1 MSLLRKPMKQYN
13 WLPDYMQNIY
23 QWLHYCEPTWGYTIY
38 RTTYTPQSN
47 AAFPRMVDLTT
58 KYMKNAFYKDYETSL
73 RERSRANEFN
83 ITPWDEIWPNYQPR
97 VIEDTSRFDGASID
111 QLREHFRA
119 DAIKRDVLDVFPG
132 YRMFMVIAEES
143 FQTLQNAP
151 FPENSKYEERRH
163 HYVKLVDALE
173 VDPSEDFQ
181 GWMKCSLPS
190 LWEVWSDMQDTAYMK
205 DTSSMIPD
213 DTDVL

>member
-1 MSLLRKPMKQYN
+1 
-13 WLPDYMQNIY
+13 
-23 QWLHYCEPTWGYTIY
+23 
-38 RTTYTPQSN
+38 
-47 AAFPRMVDLTT
+47 MVDLTT

-73 RERSRANEFN
+73 RERSRSNEFN

-119 DAIKRDVLDVFPG
+119 DAIERDVLDVFSG
-132 YRMFMVIAEES
+132 YRMFIVIDEES

-163 HYVKLVDALE
+163 HYVKLVEALE

-181 GWMKCSLPS
+181 GWMKYSLPS

>member
-1 MSLLRKPMKQYN
+1 MSLFRKPMKQYT
-13 WLPDYMQNIY
+13 WLPEHMRSIY
-23 QWLHYCEPTWGYTIY
+23 DWLHYSEPTWGYTIY

-58 KYMKNAFYKDYETSL
+58 KYMKNEFYNSYRNSL
-73 RERSRANEFN
+73 GEYFRANEFI
-83 ITPWDEIWPNYQPR
+83 ITPWNEIWPNYQPR
-97 VIEDTSRFDGASID
+97 VIEDASRFDGASID

-119 DAIKRDVLDVFPG
+119 DAIERDVLDCFPG
-132 YRMFMVIAEES
+132 YRMFIVIDEES

-151 FPENSKYEERRH
+151 FPENSRYEERRH
-163 HYVKLVDALE
+163 HYVKLVEAE
-173 VDPSEDFQ
+173 VDPSDWFQ

-190 LWEVWSDMQDTAYMK
+190 LWEVWSDMLDGAYMRR
-205 DTSSMIPD
+205 TASMIPD

>member
-13 WLPDYMQNIY
+13 WLPDYIQNIY
-23 QWLHYCEPTWGYTIY
+23 QWLHYSEPTWGYTIY

-47 AAFPRMVDLTT
+47 AAFPRMIYLTT

-73 RERSRANEFN
+73 RARSRANKFN
-83 ITPWDEIWPNYQPR
+83 IAPWDEIWPNYQPR

-119 DAIKRDVLDVFPG
+119 DAIERDMLDVFPG
-132 YRMFMVIAEES
+132 YRMFIVIDEES

-163 HYVKLVDALE
+163 HYVKLVEALE
-173 VDPSEDFQ
+173 VDLSEDFQ

>member
-1 MSLLRKPMKQYN
+1 MPL
-13 WLPDYMQNIY
+13 
-23 QWLHYCEPTWGYTIY
+23 
-38 RTTYTPQSN
+38 
-47 AAFPRMVDLTT
+47 FPRMVNLTT

-97 VIEDTSRFDGASID
+97 VIEDASRFDGASID
-111 QLREHFRA
+111 QLRKHFRA
-119 DAIKRDVLDVFPG
+119 DAIERDMLDVFPS
-132 YRMFMVIAEES
+132 Y
-143 FQTLQNAP
+143 Q
-151 FPENSKYEERRH
+151 NSKYEERRY
-163 HYVKLVDALE
+163 HYVKLVEALE
-173 VDPSEDFQ
+173 VDLSEDFQ

-190 LWEVWSDMQDTAYMK
+190 LWEIWSDMQDTTYMK

>member
-23 QWLHYCEPTWGYTIY
+23 QWLYYCEPTWGYTIY

-47 AAFPRMVDLTT
+47 AAFP
-58 KYMKNAFYKDYETSL
+58 A
-73 RERSRANEFN
+73 ANEFN

-97 VIEDTSRFDGASID
+97 VIEDASRFDGASID
-111 QLREHFRA
+111 QLRKHFRA
-119 DAIKRDVLDVFPG
+119 DAIERDMLDVFPS
-132 YRMFMVIAEES
+132 YRMFIVIDEES
-143 FQTLQNAP
+143 FQTLRNAP
-151 FPENSKYEERRH
+151 FPENSKYEERRY
-163 HYVKLVDALE
+163 HYVKLVEALE
-173 VDPSEDFQ
+173 VDLSEDFQ

-190 LWEVWSDMQDTAYMK
+190 LWEIWSDMQDTTYMK